1 MRPEGTDVI
10 PFVSLY
16 TYVSNTEPREGEPD
30 QLGSRRA
37 DPRRISEMGHFGDG

>member
-30 QLGSRRA
+30 QLRLRSA
-37 DPRRISEMGHFGDG
+37 DPWRISEMGHFDDA